1 MEEEGERWCL
11 TTLGATLVD
20 AHMRAVCAKPEL
32 RIDGTPSEA
41 HTAVSSLPLQ
51 SNGGLETR
59 GLAGSTSGLH
69 AETGLEKIV
78 VRCGNEG
85 RTAGG
90 LETGRPAGSTSSLF
104 AGLGNERRPSS
115 EAHAAVSS
123 LPLRSN
129 GGLDLR
135 GLAVPQVDCEKSKLN
150 GTARTQA

>member
-69 AETGLEKIV
+69 AETGLGKGV
-78 VRCGNEG
+78 VRCGNE
-85 RTAGG
+85 RRHPSEAHTAGG
-90 LETGRPAGSTSSLF
+90 LETGRPAGST
-104 AGLGNERRPSS
+104 
-115 EAHAAVSS
+115 
-123 LPLRSN
+123 LRSN